1 LVGWHDKNKGNLTGD
16 ETKNGRLPLGFRITL
31 MARKELTKSKAREY
45 DRASKKR
52 KGQILDG
59 LCEDTGWSRDNARR
73 QLKLALHTDGRKKPK
88 RKERG
93 LKYSARS
100 RQILANAWLLS
111 GCVCGLYF
119 VEQVKDG
126 LLERL
131 VKHKALKDGA
141 RNTGALVG
149 LDDEALEEVRLMSP
163 ATIDRYLTGVKK
175 KLQPLSKSTTK
186 KSKSPLR
193 DEIPFGKSY
202 AQKDRPGYLSTDTV
216 AHCGDTLKGDHL
228 WTLNSTDT
236 LVGWTETITIKNRA
250 RVWIKEGHD
259 AILARFPF
267 PIIAINYDGGSEF
280 INYEMVDYA
289 KLHNYQMTRSR
300 PYQSNDNAHVEQ
312 KNGDIVRQN
321 AFRFRY
327 NGQCAQDV
335 LNELWHWVNLRK
347 NYLVP
352 TRKCIGHTKTR
363 SGRTR
368 GIYDKPK
375 TPYRRVMEHKAVS
388 REDKDA
394 IQKIYVGLNDA
405 LVTKRILELQRQLIG
420 LIDNK
425 DVIELV
431 NEKVK
436 EVQAA

>member
-1 LVGWHDKNKGNLTGD
+1 
-16 ETKNGRLPLGFRITL
+16 LGFRITL
-31 MARKELTKSKAREY
+31 MARKELTQSKAKEY
-45 DRASKKR
+45 DKAPKKR

-73 QLKLALHTDGRKKPK
+73 QLKLALHKDGREKARKK
-88 RKERG
+88 RRG
-93 LKYSARS
+93 LKYSERS
-100 RQILANAWLLS
+100 RQILVNTWFLS
-111 GCVCGLYF
+111 GFGCGLYLKAQI
-119 VEQVKDG
+119 EDG

-131 VKHKALKDGA
+131 VNHRALKDSA
-141 RNTGALVG
+141 RNTGAVVL
-149 LDDEALEEVRLMSP
+149 LDDKALEEVRAMSP
-163 ATIDRYLTGVKK
+163 ATVDRYLAVIKK
-175 KLQPLSKSTTK
+175 KLEPLSRASTRQ
-186 KSKSPLR
+186 SKSPLK

-202 AQKDRPGYLSTDTV
+202 EKKDRPGYLSSDTV
-216 AHCGDTLKGDHL
+216 AHCGNTLKGDHL

-236 LVGWTETITIKNRA
+236 LTGWTETTTIKNRA
-250 RVWIKEGHD
+250 RVWITGGHD

-280 INYEMVDYA
+280 INYEMLDYS

-312 KNGDIVRQN
+312 KNGEVVRKN

-327 NGQCAQDV
+327 NGQEAQDV
-335 LNELWHWVNLRK
+335 LNDLWHWVNLRK

-352 TRKCIGHTKTR
+352 TRKCIGHTKTA

-375 TPYRRVMEHKAVS
+375 TPYRRVMEHAAVPQGYK
-388 REDKDA
+388 DK
-394 IQKIYVGLNDA
+394 IQKAYEGLNDA
-405 LVTKRILELQRQLIG
+405 LITKRIIELQRQLIS
-420 LIDNK
+420 LIDDK
-425 DVIELV
+425 DVMEYV

-436 EVQAA
+436 ETQAA